1 MTAFNIKTKNEIMK
15 TLIIQ
20 TNSGTK
26 NYSLTPSGGGY
37 DVHRTKA
44 GLFGSSKTFVGHGG
58 SLQDAVLVARV
69 DAGDSDVKHVSLR
82 G

>member
-1 MTAFNIKTKNEIMK
+1 MK
-15 TLIIQ
+15 TLVIE
-20 TNSGTK
+20 TRNNGTK

-44 GLFGSSKTFVGHGG
+44 GFFGSSKTFVGHGG
-58 SLQDAVLVARV
+58 SQQDAILVARV
-69 DAGDSDVKHVSLR
+69 DAGDSDVKNVRLR

>member
-1 MTAFNIKTKNEIMK
+1 MK
-15 TLIIQ
+15 TLIIE
-20 TNSGTK
+20 TKTSGTK

-44 GLFGSSKTFVGHGG
+44 GFLSSSKSFIGHGG
-58 SLQDAVLVARV
+58 NQQDAVLIARM
-69 DAGDSDVKHVSLR
+69 DAGDSNIKHVSLR